1 MIKLAKI
8 DTMPPKEML
17 KENYVKKTDEYI
29 AKIGEI
35 QKRFYAE
42 NKQALLVVLQGMDG
56 SGKDGAIKNVFCTN
70 SIQLGIDVQCF
81 KKPYG

>member
-29 AKIGEI
+29 ENNDENSKIFSI
-35 QKRFYAE
+35 NLQL
-42 NKQALLVVLQGMDG
+42 ALNIFVL
-56 SGKDGAIKNVFCTN
+56 K
-70 SIQLGIDVQCF
+70 
-81 KKPYG
+81 

>member
-35 QKRFYAE
+35 QKRLYAE
-42 NKQALLVVLQGMDG
+42 NKQALLIVLQGMDG
-56 SGKDGAIKNVFCTN
+56 SGKDGVIKKCV
-70 SIQLGIDVQCF
+70 L
-81 KKPYG
+81 